1 VIGKELLHYQV
12 EEHIGSGGMGDVFRA
27 RDTKLGRVV
36 AMKILP
42 DIFAQDRERVSRF
55 EREAK
60 MLASLNHANI
70 AALYGLE
77 QAGGK
82 HFLIMELVEG
92 ETLGQRIARG
102 PIPVEEALKIALQI
116 AEALEAAHDKGIIH
130 RDLKP
135 SNVKI
140 TPEGKVKVLDFG
152 LAKALDSSPV
162 PADPSN
168 SPTMSVL
175 ATNVGVILGTAGYM
189 SPEQAK
195 GRAADQR
202 SDVFAFGCVL
212 YEMLTGRLT
221 FEGETVTEV
230 LASVLKQEADFSLLP
245 QNIHSRVLELIRRC
259 LAKDPKKRWHAAAD
273 IRVEIETILTE
284 SSGLKAPEVHVVE
297 HRPLWKRLV
306 PVVVTAIFVAAVTTG
321 VVWNVRPE
329 TRPPEVSRFSF
340 VLPEGQSLTRLGR
353 PVVDISPDGQ
363 NIVYV
368 ANQQLYLRPISDVDA
383 RPINGT
389 NQDVAEPFFSP
400 DGRWIGFYA
409 NADKKLKKISI
420 NGGTAVTI
428 CECEFPLNA
437 SWTPDNQ
444 ILFASAQRGKGIF
457 RVSANGGNP
466 EAVISAKPEEFMAGP
481 VLLPDRD
488 HVLFSVAV
496 NGAADR
502 WDTAKIAVES
512 LSSHTRKILI
522 EGGSGARYLPTGQI
536 MYNLGGS
543 VFVVPFDAGRL
554 TIAGGPVPVIEN
566 VERSTATSGAAQ
578 MAFADNGSMVYVVA
592 FRRAQQKEMKLAWVG
607 RSGKANELPLPA
619 GTYLEPRISPDGK
632 QIAILKVDDQ
642 GNSSLWVYEVSGA
655 TAMRRLTFDSVDYP
669 VWTPDSQR
677 IVYKSLTAGGT
688 LFWQRADGNSP
699 AEQLEKTQIGE
710 PNTVSPDGKNLIYHH
725 DGGGGALWLMP
736 LIGDR
741 TPKALIEEKGS
752 PYQSSLSPDGKWIAY
767 ASGGGGPGRSGGN
780 QVYVQP
786 FPPLNGVKYQITTK
800 GGAEPLWSPDG
811 KQLFYA
817 VGNAPR
823 SLISVDIRT
832 VPTFAFANPTEL
844 PIRPVSR
851 VTGNLRAYDIAP
863 DGKQFLIASYGSATS
878 ETPAPPPQAQLRI
891 TLNWFEELK
900 QRAR

>member
-12 EEHIGSGGMGDVFRA
+12 EAHIGSGGMGDVYQA
-27 RDTKLGRVV
+27 RDTKLGRAV

-42 DIFAQDRERVSRF
+42 EIFAQEPERVSRF

-60 MLASLNHANI
+60 MLAALNHANI

-77 QAGGK
+77 QAAGK

-116 AEALEAAHDKGIIH
+116 GEALEAAHDKGIIH

-135 SNVKI
+135 ANVKI

-175 ATNVGVILGTAGYM
+175 ATNAGVILGTAGYM

-212 YEMLTGRLT
+212 YEMLTGRQT
-221 FEGETVTEV
+221 FDGETVTEV
-230 LASVLKQEADFSLLP
+230 LASVLKQEADLSLLP
-245 QNIHSRVLELIRRC
+245 QNIHSRVVELIRRC

-273 IRVEIETILTE
+273 IRVEIEMILTE
-284 SSGLKAPEVHVVE
+284 SRGLKAPEMAAVE
-297 HRPLWKRLV
+297 RRPLWRRLV
-306 PVVVTAIFVAAVTTG
+306 PIAVTAILAAAVTTE
-321 VVWNVRPE
+321 VVWNMRPKA
-329 TRPPEVSRFSF
+329 TVEVSRFSF
-340 VLPEGQSLTRLGR
+340 VLPEGQSFSRLGR
-353 PVVDISPDGQ
+353 PVVAISPDGQ

-368 ANQQLYLRPISDVDA
+368 ANQQLYLRPISDVDS

-389 NQDVAEPFFSP
+389 NQDVADPFFSP

-409 NADKKLKKISI
+409 NTDRKLKKISI
-420 NGGTAVTI
+420 AGGTAVTI
-428 CECEFPLNA
+428 CGCPFPFTA
-437 SWTPDNQ
+437 TWTSEDQ
-444 ILFASAQRGKGIF
+444 ILFASPERGKGIF

-466 EAVISAKPEEFMAGP
+466 EAVITARPDEVMPGP

-488 HVLFSVAV
+488 HVLFTVATV
-496 NGAADR
+496 GGSDR
-502 WDTAKIAVES
+502 WDKARIVVES
-512 LSSHTRKILI
+512 LSSHTRKVLI
-522 EGGSGARYLPTGQI
+522 EGGSDARYLPTGQI
-536 MYNLGGS
+536 MYALGATI
-543 VFVVPFDAGRL
+543 FVVPFDAGRL
-554 TIAGGPVPVIEN
+554 TIAGGPVPVLED
-566 VERSTATSGAAQ
+566 VSRSTGVSGVAQ
-578 MAFADNGSMVYVVA
+578 IAVADNGSMAYVVA
-592 FRRAQQKEMKLAWVG
+592 TPPAQVQERRLVWVD
-607 RSGKANELPLPA
+607 RSGKTKELPLA
-619 GTYLEPRISPDGK
+619 TGSYLEPRISPDGK
-632 QIAILKVDDQ
+632 QIAVLKVDDK
-642 GNSSLWVYEVSGA
+642 GSSSLWVYDVSGA

-677 IVYKSLTAGGT
+677 IVYKSFTAGGT

-699 AEQLEKTQIGE
+699 PEQLNEIQIRE
-710 PNTVSPDGKNLIYHH
+710 PNAVSPDGKSLIYHQGAN
-725 DGGGGALWLMP
+725 GGVLWLMP

-741 TPKALIEEKGS
+741 TPKALIEDKGN
-752 PYQSSLSPDGKWIAY
+752 PYQASFSPGGKWIAY
-767 ASGGGGPGRSGGN
+767 ASTESGGN
-780 QVYVQP
+780 QIYVQP
-786 FPPLNGVKYQITTK
+786 FPPVNGVKYQVTTK

-811 KQLFYA
+811 KQLFYSE
-817 VGNAPR
+817 GSAPR
-823 SLISVDIRT
+823 SLISVDVRT
-832 VPTFAFANPTEL
+832 EPTFAFANPTKL
-844 PIRPVSR
+844 PISPVTR
-851 VTGNLRAYDIAP
+851 DTGNLRAYDIAP
-863 DGKQFLIASYGSATS
+863 DGKQFLIATSAS
-878 ETPAPPPQAQLRI
+878 GFPEAPAPPPKQQLRI

>member
-12 EEHIGSGGMGDVFRA
+12 EAHIGSGGMGDVFQA
-27 RDTKLGRVV
+27 RDTKLGRAV

-42 DIFAQDRERVSRF
+42 EIFAQDRERVSRF

-77 QAGGK
+77 QADGK

-135 SNVKI
+135 ANVKI

-175 ATNVGVILGTAGYM
+175 ATNAGVILGTAGYM

-202 SDVFAFGCVL
+202 SDIFAFGCVL

-221 FEGETVTEV
+221 FDGETVTEV
-230 LASVLKQEADFSLLP
+230 LASVLKQEADLSLLP
-245 QNIHSRVLELIRRC
+245 QNIHSRVVDLIRRC
-259 LAKDPKKRWHAAAD
+259 LAKDPKRRWHAAAD
-273 IRVEIETILTE
+273 VRVEIETILTE
-284 SSGLKAPEVHVVE
+284 SRGLKAPEVPAVKQT
-297 HRPLWKRLV
+297 LWKRLV
-306 PVVVTAIFVAAVTTG
+306 PIVVTAILVAALTAG
-321 VVWNVRPE
+321 VVWNIRPKTPAE
-329 TRPPEVSRFSF
+329 ISRFSF

-353 PVVDISPDGQ
+353 PAVAISPDGQ

-368 ANQQLYLRPISDVDA
+368 ANQQLYLRPLSDVDS

-389 NQDVAEPFFSP
+389 NQDVADPFFSP

-409 NADKKLKKISI
+409 NTDKKLKKISVT
-420 NGGTAVTI
+420 GGTAVTV
-428 CECEFPLNA
+428 CECEFPFSA

-444 ILFASAQRGKGIF
+444 ILFAWPQRGKGIF
-457 RVSANGGNP
+457 RVSANGGHP
-466 EAVISAKPEEFMAGP
+466 EAVITAAPEEIMAGP

-488 HVLFSVAV
+488 HVLFTVSSIDGV
-496 NGAADR
+496 DR
-502 WDTAKIAVES
+502 WDKAKIAVES

-522 EGGSGARYLPTGQI
+522 EGGSDARYLPTGQI
-536 MYNLGGS
+536 MYVLAGTI
-543 VFVVPFDAGRL
+543 FVVPFDEGKL
-554 TIAGGPVPVIEN
+554 TASSGPVPVVEN
-566 VERSTATSGAAQ
+566 VERSENVSGVAQ
-578 MAFADNGSMVYVVA
+578 VAFANNGAMVYVVA
-592 FRRAQQKEMKLAWVG
+592 APGAQQQERKLIWVD
-607 RSGKANELPLPA
+607 RSGKAKELPLPA
-619 GTYLEPRISPDGK
+619 GVYLEPRISPDGK
-632 QIAILKVDDQ
+632 QIAVLKTDDR
-642 GNSSLWVYEVSGA
+642 GNSSLWMYEVSGA
-655 TAMRRLTFDSVDYP
+655 TAMRRLTFDNVDDP
-669 VWTPDSQR
+669 VWTADSQR
-677 IVYKSLTAGGT
+677 IIYKSVNAGGT

-699 AEQLEKTQIGE
+699 AEQLDKSQIGE
-710 PNTVSPDGKNLIYHH
+710 PNTVSPDGKNSIYHH

-736 LIGDR
+736 LAGDR
-741 TPKALIEEKGS
+741 TPKALIEEKG

-767 ASGGGGPGRSGGN
+767 ASGGGGGGSN
-780 QVYVQP
+780 QIYVQP

-811 KQLFYA
+811 KQLFYSA
-817 VGNAPR
+817 GSAPR
-823 SLISVDIRT
+823 TLISVDIRT
-832 VPTFAFANPTEL
+832 VPTFAFANPTML
-844 PIRPVSR
+844 PIHPVSR
-851 VTGNLRAYDIAP
+851 ATGNLRAYDIAP
-863 DGKQFLIASYGSATS
+863 DGRQFLIATS
-878 ETPAPPPQAQLRI
+878 VTGTPETPAPPLQAQFRI